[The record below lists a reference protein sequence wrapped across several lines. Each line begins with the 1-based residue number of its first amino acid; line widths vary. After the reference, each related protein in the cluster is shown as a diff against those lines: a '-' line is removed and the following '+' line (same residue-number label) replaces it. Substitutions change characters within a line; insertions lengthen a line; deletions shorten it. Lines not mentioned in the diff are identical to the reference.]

1 MEENQMNVQ
10 IRRWGQ
16 GVGFYLFVSVFCI
29 LTVSPAAL
37 FANSIVGWGW
47 NDSGQATPPDGNNFI
62 AIAAGGAHSLALKSD
77 GSIVTWGGQTK
88 VPDGNNFI
96 AIAAGKGHSL
106 ALKSDGSIV
115 AWGENCPGQATPPD
129 GNNLIA
135 IAAGGG
141 HSLALRSGGGPPL
154 CQYVLAGDLNNDCKV
169 DMLDFVIMANNWLV
183 DCYADPNNPSCVPK

>member
-1 MEENQMNVQ
+1 M
-10 IRRWGQ
+10 WHS
-16 GVGFYLFVSVFCI
+16 L
-29 LTVSPAAL
+29 AL
-37 FANSIVGWGW
+37 KSDGSIVAWGS
-47 NDSGQATPPDGNNFI
+47 NTDEEGNYYGQATPPDGNNFI
-62 AIAAGGAHSLALKSD
+62 AIAAGCSHSLALKSD
-77 GSIVTWGGQTK
+77 GSIVGWGSNYDDSGNWAGQATP
-88 VPDGNNFI
+88 PDGNALL
-96 AIAAGKGHSL
+96 AIAAGWYHSL

-115 AWGENCPGQATPPD
+115 GWGDNSYGQATPPD
-129 GNNLIA
+129 GNNFIA

>member
-1 MEENQMNVQ
+1 MNVQ

-16 GVGFYLFVSVFCI
+16 GVGFYLFVSFFCI

-115 AWGENCPGQATPPD
+115 GWG
-129 GNNLIA
+129 
-135 IAAGGG
+135 
-141 HSLALRSGGGPPL
+141 
-154 CQYVLAGDLNNDCKV
+154 
-169 DMLDFVIMANNWLV
+169 
-183 DCYADPNNPSCVPK
+183 